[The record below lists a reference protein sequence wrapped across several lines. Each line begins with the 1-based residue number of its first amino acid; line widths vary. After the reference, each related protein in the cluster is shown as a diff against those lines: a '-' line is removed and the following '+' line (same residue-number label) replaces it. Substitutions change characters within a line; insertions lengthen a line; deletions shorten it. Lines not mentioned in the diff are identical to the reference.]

1 MRIDRTDRLEPS
13 DRAVS
18 HERPPIAPD
27 TVPTGVPPE
36 RPFSPSPPDVQPGSP
51 GEAPMPG
58 VPPEV
63 GPGIGPVEVPPLG
76 PGG

>member
-1 MRIDRTDRLEPS
+1 MRIDRSARPESSGPAGPT
-13 DRAVS
+13 
-18 HERPPIAPD
+18 ERPPIAPD

-36 RPFSPSPPDVQPGSP
+36 RPFAPTPPDVQPGAP

-63 GPGIGPVEVPPLG
+63 GPWIAPVEVPPPG